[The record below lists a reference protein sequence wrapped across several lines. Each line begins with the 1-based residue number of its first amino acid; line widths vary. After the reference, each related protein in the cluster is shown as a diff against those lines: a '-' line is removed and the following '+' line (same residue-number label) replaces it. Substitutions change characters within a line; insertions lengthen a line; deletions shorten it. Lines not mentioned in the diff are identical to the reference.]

1 MQADELLL
9 RDVHVPD
16 APSLWPLAP
25 GWWLVL
31 AVLGVV
37 IAVVV
42 GLRLYRRHRLA
53 RWRALFDGSAT
64 TSEPATRVA
73 AISELLRRA
82 ARRVEPQA
90 DRLQG
95 EAWLGFLDGET
106 RKDFTAGA
114 GRILLDGG
122 YRRNVDAEAL
132 GRLETVACE
141 RFLELMAGRR

>member
-1 MQADELLL
+1 MQADGLLL

-25 GWWLVL
+25 GWWLLL
-31 AVLGVV
+31 ALLGAV

-42 GLRLYRRHRLA
+42 GLALYRRHRLA
-53 RWRALFDGSAT
+53 RWRALFDGSGA
-64 TSEPATRVA
+64 TSEPAARIA

-82 ARRVEPQA
+82 ARRVDARA

-95 EAWLGFLDGET
+95 EDWLRFLDGGT

-122 YRRNVDAEAL
+122 YRKDVDAGAL
-132 GRLETVACE
+132 ARLETVARE
-141 RFLELMAGRR
+141 RFLELMAGRP

>member
-1 MQADELLL
+1 MQADGLLL

-37 IAVVV
+37 IAAVV

-53 RWRALFDGSAT
+53 RWRALFDGSGT
-64 TSEPATRVA
+64 TAEPAARVA

-82 ARRVEPQA
+82 ARRVDPQA

-95 EAWLGFLDGET
+95 EAWLGFLDGGA

-122 YRRNVDAEAL
+122 YRRNVDAGAL
-132 GRLETVACE
+132 DRLETVARE

>member
-1 MQADELLL
+1 MQADGLLL

-37 IAVVV
+37 IAAVV

-53 RWRALFDGSAT
+53 RWRALFDGSGT
-64 TSEPATRVA
+64 TAEPAARVA

-82 ARRVEPQA
+82 ARCVDPQA

-95 EAWLGFLDGET
+95 EAWLGFLDGGA

-122 YRRNVDAEAL
+122 YRRNVDAGAL
-132 GRLETVACE
+132 DRLETVARE